1 MRKPLFA
8 AVLVVALVSAAVG
21 ALAQSPGL
29 ELSLHP
35 NVSGRPAT
43 LEIDADGQSSQ
54 IDNRVP
60 KSAVL
65 SVQRGFKLDPRARSA
80 RCSKQQA
87 ENFNCPAASRIG
99 GGEAVVTASGAIVP
113 GGAQDFTAKI
123 DLFLAP
129 PAKPHDLAGV
139 VVYVHEPTT
148 GTQGS
153 STGRLVRRGSGPYGY
168 ELRFDQLAGGGSPPP
183 GVTIRLKPLELRVG
197 ARRAVSRAG
206 HRVVFSLITNP
217 PICHGAWRGHGKIAF
232 TDGSSEEANL
242 TVPCRNV

>member
-80 RCSKQQA
+80 RCSHQQA
-87 ENFNCPAASRIG
+87 EDFDCPKASRIG

-113 GGAQDFTAKI
+113 GGSQDFTAQI
-123 DLFLAP
+123 DLFLTP
-129 PAKPHDLAGV
+129 PARRHDLAGV
-139 VVYVHEPTT
+139 VVSIHEPTT
-148 GTQGS
+148 GTRGTA
-153 STGRLVRRGSGPYGY
+153 TGRLVPRGSGPYGY
-168 ELRFDQLAGGGSPPP
+168 ELRFEQLSAGGSPPP
-183 GVTIRLKPLELRVG
+183 GVTIKLKHLELHVG
-197 ARRAVSRAG
+197 A
-206 HRVVFSLITNP
+206 
-217 PICHGAWRGHGKIAF
+217 
-232 TDGSSEEANL
+232 
-242 TVPCRNV
+242 